1 MKRILHTILLL
12 LVDGVTFAQSYPRKC
27 TEEDIPS
34 SMHDKYFIEAKQF
47 LNNYY
52 SSILDLEDN
61 VLKRFFIER
70 NFADKSSITFC
81 PESSLTYNP
90 DIRLSASQYLAEL
103 DKTLKGHE
111 RESFEF
117 KIDNVNCG
125 SIMISSR
132 ISCYIPIEYDLTLLN
147 NEKVIFKRRCKIYC
161 LFPDSRNYMDVRVMQ
176 VDLVADLKND
186 LSIVEWLDFMVET
199 MKKYDKGSGRDGEFY
214 YRYGYSKVFNK
225 EEGYKLIDKYGNNT
239 TSTSWKSIT
248 SIANLAVA
256 WNNDNKMEMLWP
268 YRKEIPPYDMFD
280 IWGYWD
286 GIVQVKKNNLYG
298 FVDLQLNEVIPCIY
312 DDTYH
317 TIVNGFCSVK
327 KGDKWGFV
335 DRKNRIII
343 PFEFDKIV
351 CKAKYLACAKKDNQT
366 FLIDLEKRKIKR
378 IKDYDFY
385 PVSMNSENFIK
396 IGNSGFNYVGVINRE
411 GNEIIPLE
419 RKYTDILDDG
429 RAYRYAIILSEGM
442 MVVQRENKW
451 WGYVNSKGKEIIP
464 CIYEEAK
471 PFSEGLAAVMKDDK
485 WGFINK
491 KGNVV
496 IPFIYEEAHS
506 FSGGIAAV
514 YSDEGWCFINKKGK
528 QISTEIY
535 DSVEPFCEGLAA
547 TEKDGKWGYINNQ
560 LQVVI
565 PFMFESADSFNKSEE
580 AYVSYKSSKYNFL
593 INTKGEV
600 IHGPFDIIFK

>member
-1 MKRILHTILLL
+1 MKRALHTILLL
-12 LVDGVTFAQSYPRKC
+12 LVAGTAFAQSYPRKC

-34 SMHDKYFIEAKQF
+34 SMHDKYFTEAKQF

-176 VDLVADLKND
+176 VDLVADLRND
-186 LSIVEWLDFMVET
+186 LSTVEWFDFMVET
-199 MKKYDKGSGRDGEFY
+199 MKKYDKGSGQDSEFY
-214 YRYGYSKVFNK
+214 YKYGYCIVFNK

-239 TSTSWKSIT
+239 TSTSWKSIM
-248 SIANLAVA
+248 SVANLAVA
-256 WNNDNKMEMLWP
+256 WNNDNKMVMLWP

-280 IWGYWD
+280 FLGYCD
-286 GIVQVKKNNLYG
+286 GIVPVEKNNLSG

-312 DDTYH
+312 ERTYFFLF
-317 TIVNGFCSVK
+317 NGFLAAQ
-327 KGDKWGFV
+327 KGGKWGFV
-335 DRKNRIII
+335 DRNNQIII
-343 PFEFDKIV
+343 PFEFDEIV
-351 CKAKYLACAKKDNQT
+351 HRAKYLACAKKNDQT

-385 PVSMNSENFIK
+385 PGSLNSENLIRIK
-396 IGNSGFNYVGVINRE
+396 TEDSYYYGAIDRE
-411 GNEIIPLE
+411 GNEVIPLD
-419 RKYTDILDDG
+419 RKYTEILDDG
-429 RAYRYAIILSEGM
+429 RAYRYTFIISEGM
-442 MVVQRENKW
+442 MVVEKENKW
-451 WGYVNSKGKEIIP
+451 WGYVNLKGKEIIP

-506 FSGGIAAV
+506 FSGDIAAV
-514 YSDEGWCFINKKGK
+514 YSDKGWCFINKKGK

-565 PFMFESADSFNKSEE
+565 PFMFESADSFNKREE